1 MPAETVLQSLV
12 EHVDEHN
19 NSNSHEKKMLRK
31 RVHAPQLA
39 GELTLSPALY
49 AVGMMKPMDEPSA
62 KRVKPDASESRY
74 RSQLYGAAS
83 ELASRRNA
91 KTATRQEVCVECDTC
106 PVTTPLSSL
115 GLAKAP
121 TQWRWRCNDCV
132 VGWNHLKRPYVPP
145 MLPQGDEP
153 EE

>member
-1 MPAETVLQSLV
+1 
-12 EHVDEHN
+12 
-19 NSNSHEKKMLRK
+19 
-31 RVHAPQLA
+31 
-39 GELTLSPALY
+39 
-49 AVGMMKPMDEPSA
+49 MDEPSA

-91 KTATRQEVCVECDTC
+91 KTATRQELCVECDTC